1 MKSSSPRSRTH
12 IYGMQ
17 VQREGNMRAMPKKM
31 KLMGI
36 AEARIVSHIGDD
48 ANLMS
53 GFTSNEQQL
62 FSKQIFSLT
71 ILPNTRL

>member
-1 MKSSSPRSRTH
+1 
-12 IYGMQ
+12 
-17 VQREGNMRAMPKKM
+17 M
-31 KLMGI
+31 KLKCI
-36 AEARIVSHIGDD
+36 AEAGITSHIGDD

-53 GFTSNEQQL
+53 GLTSNEQQL